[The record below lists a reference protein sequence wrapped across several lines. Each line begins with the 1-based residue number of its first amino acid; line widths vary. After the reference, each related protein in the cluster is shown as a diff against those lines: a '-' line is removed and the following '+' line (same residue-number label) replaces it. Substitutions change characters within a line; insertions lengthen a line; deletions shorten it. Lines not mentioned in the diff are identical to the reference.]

1 MSDSSTTTTNDSPI
15 KIRDASLSSSR
26 GGHKGGYRPKK
37 NLQQQIGLLEGEIN
51 KDNEVDLKVSDIKE
65 DNNDGA
71 ILAGE
76 IEKVEIADDNVVM
89 YQKSDEDDESSDSSG
104 VDLTLERDPKRCD
117 FCGDL
122 THKSRYCS
130 VLGQRSEVGG
140 SGGGGGSNPPSIGG
154 VRTCFHCFEEGHI
167 RVDCPKRKVTT
178 CFYCNKQGHLRADCP
193 KRANLETKKRER
205 VTYTFRKPSSKK
217 EEKDDTS
224 PPIKDVYEIPSSG
237 CEDNSDIKSIKG
249 EEKSQHHIFVPL
261 PVPASQVRAPV
272 MLRSKLLSS
281 DSEPSIS
288 HKILRSESS
297 EEEDDMESCHE
308 SDDNGENDGEG
319 GTNIL
324 NKENSLEETKKK
336 VLDIQS
342 RITLQ
347 PAIVNDK
354 NENNLGEEDELQTIS
369 VEVDGCVEF
378 DTDDDSSYHDC
389 SEGEDNE
396 NRLKRIMEEDECYG
410 EDGALIDE
418 GLDSNNCIEEKKEE
432 DKVEGGK
439 GKVTVEEEEE
449 IEDSSTMTSEVMTE
463 IENED
468 KEQQKTL
475 T

>member
-1 MSDSSTTTTNDSPI
+1 M
-15 KIRDASLSSSR
+15 
-26 GGHKGGYRPKK
+26 
-37 NLQQQIGLLEGEIN
+37 
-51 KDNEVDLKVSDIKE
+51 
-65 DNNDGA
+65 
-71 ILAGE
+71 AGE
-76 IEKVEIADDNVVM
+76 IEKVDIADDNVVM

-154 VRTCFHCFEEGHI
+154 VRTCFHCYEEGHI
-167 RVDCPKRKVTT
+167 RVDCPKR
-178 CFYCNKQGHLRADCP
+178 
-193 KRANLETKKRER
+193 ANFGEKSVKR
-205 VTYTFRKPSSKK
+205 VTYTFRKSSSKK

-237 CEDNSDIKSIKG
+237 CEDNLDIKSIKG

-272 MLRSKLLSS
+272 VLRSKLLSS

-308 SDDNGENDGEG
+308 SDDNENGEEG

-347 PAIVNDK
+347 PAIAVNNNDK
-354 NENNLGEEDELQTIS
+354 SENNLGEDELQTIS

-432 DKVEGGK
+432 
-439 GKVTVEEEEE
+439 GKVKEGKEVEEVEEE

>member
-1 MSDSSTTTTNDSPI
+1 MSDSSSTTTTNDSPI

-37 NLQQQIGLLEGEIN
+37 NLQQQIGLLEGETN
-51 KDNEVDLKVSDIKE
+51 KDKEVSDEVSDIKE

-130 VLGQRSEVGG
+130 VLGQRSDVGG

-154 VRTCFHCFEEGHI
+154 VRTCFHCYEEGHI
-167 RVDCPKRKVTT
+167 RVDCPKRKVAT
-178 CFYCNKQGHLRADCP
+178 CFLCNKQGHLRADCP
-193 KRANLETKKRER
+193 KRANLEKKRER
-205 VTYTFRKPSSKK
+205 VTYTFRKSSSKK

-237 CEDNSDIKSIKG
+237 CEDNLDIKSIKG

-272 MLRSKLLSS
+272 VLRSKLLSS

-308 SDDNGENDGEG
+308 SDDNENNDGEG

-347 PAIVNDK
+347 PAIVVNNNDK
-354 NENNLGEEDELQTIS
+354 SENNLGEDELQTIS

-418 GLDSNNCIEEKKEE
+418 E
-432 DKVEGGK
+432 V
-439 GKVTVEEEEE
+439 EEE

>member
-1 MSDSSTTTTNDSPI
+1 MSMCGLAGS
-15 KIRDASLSSSR
+15 
-26 GGHKGGYRPKK
+26 GYVY
-37 NLQQQIGLLEGEIN
+37 LLEGETN
-51 KDNEVDLKVSDIKE
+51 KDNDEDLEKVSDIKE

-130 VLGQRSEVGG
+130 VLGQRSDVGG

-154 VRTCFHCFEEGHI
+154 VRTCFHCYEEGHI
-167 RVDCPKRKVTT
+167 RVDCPKRKVAT
-178 CFYCNKQGHLRADCP
+178 CFLCNKQGHLRADCP
-193 KRANLETKKRER
+193 KRANLEKKRER
-205 VTYTFRKPSSKK
+205 VTYTFRKSSSKK

-237 CEDNSDIKSIKG
+237 CEDNLDIKSIKG

-272 MLRSKLLSS
+272 VLRSKLLSS

-308 SDDNGENDGEG
+308 SDDNENGEGG

-324 NKENSLEETKKK
+324 NKENFLEETKKK

-347 PAIVNDK
+347 PAIVVNNNDK
-354 NENNLGEEDELQTIS
+354 SENNLGEDELQTIS

-432 DKVEGGK
+432 EGK
-439 GKVTVEEEEE
+439 MKEVEEE

-463 IENED
+463 IENDD

>member
-1 MSDSSTTTTNDSPI
+1 
-15 KIRDASLSSSR
+15 
-26 GGHKGGYRPKK
+26 
-37 NLQQQIGLLEGEIN
+37 
-51 KDNEVDLKVSDIKE
+51 
-65 DNNDGA
+65 
-71 ILAGE
+71 
-76 IEKVEIADDNVVM
+76 
-89 YQKSDEDDESSDSSG
+89 
-104 VDLTLERDPKRCD
+104 
-117 FCGDL
+117 
-122 THKSRYCS
+122 
-130 VLGQRSEVGG
+130 
-140 SGGGGGSNPPSIGG
+140 
-154 VRTCFHCFEEGHI
+154 
-167 RVDCPKRKVTT
+167 
-178 CFYCNKQGHLRADCP
+178 
-193 KRANLETKKRER
+193 
-205 VTYTFRKPSSKK
+205 
-217 EEKDDTS
+217 
-224 PPIKDVYEIPSSG
+224 
-237 CEDNSDIKSIKG
+237 
-249 EEKSQHHIFVPL
+249 
-261 PVPASQVRAPV
+261 

-418 GLDSNNCIEEKKEE
+418 GLDSNNCIEEKK
-432 DKVEGGK
+432 VEGGK